1 MANCVKC
8 GRVLPGFSFGKKL
21 CSWCVQH
28 EAVQRGLEPE
38 NAVQRVEPPP
48 WQRRQSTSMVV
59 TQVFFGINVAV
70 YLAMLF
76 AGVSMLDNPAGQDLV
91 RWGANFGPLTLSGQ
105 YWRLLT
111 CVFVHGGLLHIA
123 FNMWC
128 LWDLG
133 ALAESLYGHWTF
145 AVVYLLAGV
154 GGSIGSVVWNSNV
167 LSVGAS
173 GAIFGIAG
181 ALIASFYLGEFS
193 LPRAAISGTL
203 RSVVVFVGYNLFF
216 GAVIARVDNAAHI
229 GGLVTGL
236 LLGALI
242 AKVAPDRDNPR
253 QRIAVLALVLLLI
266 GGGTAWWLRSHDYM
280 RHMQRGAGFLAE
292 NKTDQAIAE
301 FQSVLRQHS
310 DYPLAHFQLARAYG
324 LKGDFANAEAEF
336 QRVLELN
343 PQSKSTYYNL
353 GYVYLEEKKLP
364 QARATFQQLLAISPD
379 SADAHFGLA
388 AVAMAEQR
396 FQDAIRDYQ
405 AAAQLEPDL
414 QGVYYN
420 LGRAQVKLGQFDD
433 AIASF
438 KKEIDKS
445 GDDYDEE
452 IALANAYE
460 AKGMKKDA
468 AEARQKAAELTGSD
482 RLRRAES
489 RYG

>member
-1 MANCVKC
+1 MSS
-8 GRVLPGFSFGKKL
+8 GRWQSPASTTPPT
-21 CSWCVQH
+21 S
-28 EAVQRGLEPE
+28 EA
-38 NAVQRVEPPP
+38 
-48 WQRRQSTSMVV
+48 SS
-59 TQVFFGINVAV
+59 
-70 YLAMLF
+70 
-76 AGVSMLDNPAGQDLV
+76 LD
-91 RWGANFGPLTLSGQ
+91 
-105 YWRLLT
+105 
-111 CVFVHGGLLHIA
+111 
-123 FNMWC
+123 
-128 LWDLG
+128 
-133 ALAESLYGHWTF
+133 
-145 AVVYLLAGV
+145 
-154 GGSIGSVVWNSNV
+154 
-167 LSVGAS
+167 
-173 GAIFGIAG
+173 
-181 ALIASFYLGEFS
+181 FY
-193 LPRAAISGTL
+193 
-203 RSVVVFVGYNLFF
+203 
-216 GAVIARVDNAAHI
+216 
-229 GGLVTGL
+229 
-236 LLGALI
+236 LGALI

-460 AKGMKKDA
+460 AKGMKKEA
-468 AEARQKAAELTGSD
+468 AEARQKAAELTG
-482 RLRRAES
+482 RH
-489 RYG
+489 